1 MRYCRTHRQST
12 WNRRNVILILTY
24 SSFSEQELA
33 RVSVKTSVL
42 PKTQCLALFVP
53 PFDTAGLECTK
64 LAPDGAS
71 CDRQSGS
78 VLVRISHASSVSGG
92 RPYCAFLAGRT

>member
-1 MRYCRTHRQST
+1 MESSKCSP
-12 WNRRNVILILTY
+12 NSNIY
-24 SSFSEQELA
+24 SSFLEKELA

-42 PKTQCLALFVP
+42 PKTQCLAVFVP
-53 PFDTAGLECTK
+53 PFDTASFECTA

-78 VLVRISHASSVSGG
+78 VLVRVSHASSVSGG
-92 RPYCAFLAGRT
+92 RSYCAFLAGRA